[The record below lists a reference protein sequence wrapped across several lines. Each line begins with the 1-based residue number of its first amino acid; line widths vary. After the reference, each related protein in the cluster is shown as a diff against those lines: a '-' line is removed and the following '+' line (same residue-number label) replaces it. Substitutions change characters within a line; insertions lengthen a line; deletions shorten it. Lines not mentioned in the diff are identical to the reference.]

1 MATAKTRDKI
11 IDALLDLVAE
21 RDWDDVTLADI
32 ADAAGVTLQQLREAY
47 DGRGEIL
54 GSFCRRT
61 DRVVLSNLDPD
72 MAFESR
78 RERLFDVLFSRFEA
92 LGPHKHAVSGLAHSA
107 RRDPLLAAELNR
119 HLVTSMAWMMTA
131 AGISSGGPG
140 GLVRAQGLAFLWS
153 RVART
158 WLTDDDPGLA
168 RTMSALDRE
177 LRKGERAVMRLDRLA
192 RFLPRPPGGRRH
204 TARRSAPAPEAAAPS
219 DGAQAAGANGAD
231 GV

>member
-1 MATAKTRDKI
+1 MATAETRDKI

-32 ADAAGVTLQQLREAY
+32 ADAAGVTLQQLRETY
-47 DGRGEIL
+47 DGRGDIV
-54 GSFCRRT
+54 GDFCRRT
-61 DRVVLSNLDPD
+61 DRAVLSNLDPD

-92 LGPHKHAVSGLAHSA
+92 LGPHKHAISGLAHSA

-153 RVART
+153 RVTRT
-158 WLTDDDPGLA
+158 WLSDDDPGLA

-204 TARRSAPAPEAAAPS
+204 TARRSAPASEAAAPS
-219 DGAQAAGANGAD
+219 DGAQAAGATGAD